1 LEKSPHSRSIINNIF
16 ISPTESRLRAGWRI
30 LLQTI
35 LLGVFFCIVA
45 FPVGW
50 FGPGKSQTWVLFFF
64 SLAECFAITVS
75 IIYARRFF
83 DKRSFISL
91 GLTLNKVLLADF
103 LAGMVI
109 SFIMMGSIF
118 LLALVFKWITLD
130 GFAWTTDGVITAT
143 GQTFIWLLIF
153 IFIGWQEELLSRGYH
168 LQNISEGINLVWGVI
183 LSSLAFSIF
192 HLLNPGASTNSVMG
206 IFLAGLFL
214 SLAYVMTRHLWLP
227 ISLHIGW
234 NFFEGVV
241 FGFPV
246 SGLKPYPLMKLQ
258 VTGPSIWVGGDFG
271 PEAGLILIPA
281 LLLGGLSVFFYSKV
295 MRSKYA

>member
-1 LEKSPHSRSIINNIF
+1 MEKSSQPRSIISKIF
-16 ISPTESRLRAGWRI
+16 ISYPEPRLRAGWRI

-35 LLGVFFCIVA
+35 LLGFFFCIVA

-50 FGPGKSQTWVLFFF
+50 FGPGKSQTWVLFFSF
-64 SLAECFAITVS
+64 LALCFAITVS

-83 DKRSFISL
+83 DKRSFVSL
-91 GLTLNKVLLADF
+91 GLTINKVVLLDF

-109 SFIMMGSIF
+109 SFILMGMIF
-118 LLALVFKWITLD
+118 LLALVLKWISLD
-130 GFAWTTDGVITAT
+130 GFAWTTDGVSIAT
-143 GQTFIWLLIF
+143 GQTLIWLLIF
-153 IFIGWQEELLSRGYH
+153 ILVGWQEELLSRGYH
-168 LQNISEGINLVWGVI
+168 LQNLSEGINLVWGVI
-183 LSSLAFSIF
+183 LSSLAFSLF
-192 HLLNPGASTNSVMG
+192 HVLNPGASAISIVG

-214 SLAYVMTRHLWLP
+214 SLAYVLTRQLWLP

-246 SGLKPYPLMKLQ
+246 SGLKPYPLIQ
-258 VTGPSIWVGGDFG
+258 IQITGPSLWVGGDFG

-281 LLLGGLSVFFYSKV
+281 LILGGFLVYFYSKV
-295 MRSKYA
+295 IRSKHA